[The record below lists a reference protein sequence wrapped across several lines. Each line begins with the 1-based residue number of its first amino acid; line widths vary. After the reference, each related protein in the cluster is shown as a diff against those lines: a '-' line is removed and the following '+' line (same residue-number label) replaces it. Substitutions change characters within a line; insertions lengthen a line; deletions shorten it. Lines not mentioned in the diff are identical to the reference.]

1 MSVATLGITMGDPSG
16 VGPEIICKALA
27 KLSREQRSQ
36 CLVIGG
42 GEFLLR
48 ANALCGSGLSFG
60 TGSGDVAIEAVETP
74 LQDEI
79 RDSTETAGG
88 GHAAHGYVVRAV
100 ELAESGAIGAI
111 VTAPLNKAALH
122 MAGHKYDGHTEL
134 LQHLTGAPSSY
145 MLLASETLKV
155 AHVTTHVSLNGAIK
169 GTRTQR
175 ILDTMRAGRDHLRR
189 LGIDNPRIA
198 CAGLN
203 PHCGEGGLFGHED
216 TEQIVPAVAAA
227 RAEGIEASG
236 PYAADTVFYRASQG
250 EFDLVIANY
259 HDQGHIPVKLI
270 AFHTAVNVSLGL
282 PIERCSVDHGTAFDI
297 AWTGK
302 ADPTNMLSALDYGRR
317 IAETPAAAP

>member
-1 MSVATLGITMGDPSG
+1 MGDPSG

-27 KLSREQRSQ
+27 TLSAAQRSQ
-36 CLVIGG
+36 CVVIGG
-42 GEFLLR
+42 QRFLAR
-48 ANALCGSGLSFG
+48 ANDVTGSGLSFG
-60 TGSGDVAIEAVETP
+60 NGTGDVRIEAVETP

-88 GHAAHGYVVRAV
+88 GHAAHGYVVKAV
-100 ELAESGAIGAI
+100 ELAQKGAIGAI

-122 MAGHKYDGHTEL
+122 MAGHEFDGHTEL
-134 LQHLTGAPSSY
+134 LRDLTGAPSSY
-145 MLLASETLKV
+145 MLLASETLNV
-155 AHVTTHVSLNGAIK
+155 IHVTTHVSLKGAIA

-175 ILDTMRAGRDHLRR
+175 ILDTMRVGRDHLRR

-203 PHCGEGGLFGHED
+203 PHCGEGGIFGTED
-216 TEQIVPAVAAA
+216 MEQITPAIEAA
-227 RAEGIEASG
+227 RAEGIAASG
-236 PYAADTVFYRASQG
+236 PYPGDTVFYRASQG

-297 AWTGK
+297 AWTGTV
-302 ADPTNMLSALDYGRR
+302 DPTNMLSALDYGRR
-317 IAETPAAAP
+317 IAQTPTAVT